1 MTPPALT
8 PPDGP
13 LPGMTATGEP
23 QADQSNDPIAE
34 RYDPSWWQAL
44 AGFRAD
50 VLTRQTAST
59 QIVTMPK
66 G

>member
-13 LPGMTATGEP
+13 LPGMTAAGEP

-34 RYDPSWWQAL
+34 HYDPSWWPAL
-44 AGFRAD
+44 AGFRVD

-59 QIVTMPK
+59 QTVTVPK
-66 G
+66 S